1 MQVGGLFH
9 VFASI
14 YTMLRS
20 NHASYIHAFVM
31 SSITIVFDLNNNNKF
46 NSFIALFTI
55 IDQKRFTELT
65 IDTIFTL
72 LISYIVMKLLNIN
85 ILKIQYPYLIKS
97 Q

>member
-1 MQVGGLFH
+1 MID
-9 VFASI
+9 SK
-14 YTMLRS
+14 Y
-20 NHASYIHAFVM
+20 N
-31 SSITIVFDLNNNNKF
+31 NNNNKY
-46 NSFIALFTI
+46 NTFIALFTI

>member
-1 MQVGGLFH
+1 MRGVSRALITRGGGGGGGGD
-9 VFASI
+9 I
-14 YTMLRS
+14 
-20 NHASYIHAFVM
+20 N
-31 SSITIVFDLNNNNKF
+31 NNNNKF
-46 NSFIALFTI
+46 NTFIALFTI
-55 IDQKRFTELT
+55 IDQKRFTQLT

>member
-1 MQVGGLFH
+1 MACPPPL
-9 VFASI
+9 
-14 YTMLRS
+14 
-20 NHASYIHAFVM
+20 
-31 SSITIVFDLNNNNKF
+31 LNNNNNNNNNNNKNKF
-46 NSFIALFTI
+46 NTFIALFTI

-72 LISYIVMKLLNIN
+72 LIYIVMKLLNIN